1 MSDPKSRQLLARCR
15 EGDEQAA
22 EMIFDRYVQR
32 LVALAR
38 SRLSPKLQ
46 RRIDPEDVVQSAYR
60 SFFRSAQEGGF
71 ADARD
76 GEMWKLLAGITI
88 NKLLKQA
95 EFHQAKKRAIENEG
109 SMAAGSQWNINPE
122 LVARDPSPSEAA
134 AIVDELNEVMQALKP
149 LNRQV
154 LEMRLQGMAVIDIA
168 TTLNRTERT
177 IRRTLGAIR
186 EMLQQRLFGTK
197 P

>member
-1 MSDPKSRQLLARCR
+1 MPDDNQSQQLLARCR

-22 EMIFDRYVQR
+22 EMIFDLYVQR

-60 SFFRSAQEGGF
+60 SFFRSARQGGF

-88 NKLLKQA
+88 KKMLHQA
-95 EFHQAKKRAIENEG
+95 EFHQARKRAIDNEG
-109 SMAAGSQWNINPE
+109 SVAASSNWNVNPE
-122 LVARDPSPSEAA
+122 FVAHEPSPAEAVT
-134 AIVDELNEVMQALKP
+134 IVDELNNVMQTLKP
-149 LNRQV
+149 LHRQV
-154 LEMRLQGMAVIDIA
+154 LEMRLQGLAVRDIA
-168 TTLNRTERT
+168 KAVDRTERT
-177 IRRTLGAIR
+177 IRRTLEAIR
-186 EMLQQRLFGTK
+186 EMLHQRLFET
-197 P
+197 